1 MTLMVRDEYKVCMSP
16 YVGVSNP
23 LIHYMPLILYIF
35 SNQFKDVL
43 LINHKYSCILGRY
56 YCMLLC
62 DKVMS
67 EKVNNSI

>member
-1 MTLMVRDEYKVCMSP
+1 MTLMVRDEYKLCMSP

-35 SNQFKDVL
+35 FKSVQGCYVDY
-43 LINHKYSCILGRY
+43 HKYSCILGRY